1 MDNNFLLKNLIK
13 KSFENY
19 YKIQN
24 KYADKNIK
32 YIYNNEKNELVIKYN
47 NITKKYDTEIL
58 GLFDETSNTWIWSWS
73 IANVDMEKN
82 KTIISK
88 KLLNYGLDI
97 EIKNNKEIDKTYIK
111 SVLTTSRI
119 HIKNY
124 SNLQFILSLSTYL
137 IKNKIKGF
145 YYFSYPKNRTEN
157 IILYLLLK

>member
-24 KYADKNIK
+24 KFINKNVKEIYNDDKNKITFK
-32 YIYNNEKNELVIKYN
+32 YD
-47 NITKKYDTEIL
+47 NIIEKYDTEIL

-73 IANVDMEKN
+73 IANDIIKKN
-82 KTIISK
+82 QTIIAK

-97 EIKNNKEIDKTYIK
+97 EINNDKEIDKTYIK
-111 SVLTTSRI
+111 SILTTSRI

-124 SNLQFILSLSTYL
+124 SNLSFILSLSTYL

-145 YYFSYPKNRTEN
+145 YYIKYPKNRTEN

>member
-24 KYADKNIK
+24 KFSGKNIK
-32 YIYNNEKNELVIKYN
+32 YIYNDEKNIVTLKYDD
-47 NITKKYDTEIL
+47 IIEEYDTEVL
-58 GLFDETSNTWIWSWS
+58 GLFDETSNTWIWSWGIS
-73 IANVDMEKN
+73 NNVMKKN

>member
-24 KYADKNIK
+24 KFIDKNIK
-32 YIYNNEKNELVIKYN
+32 HIYYEDKNELVIKYN
-47 NITKKYDTEIL
+47 NITEKYDTEIL
-58 GLFDETSNTWIWSWS
+58 GLFDETNNTWVWSWS
-73 IANVDMEKN
+73 IANEDMKKN

-97 EIKNNKEIDKTYIK
+97 EINNNKEIDKTYVK
-111 SVLTTSRI
+111 SILTTSRI

-145 YYFSYPKNRTEN
+145 YYLIYPKNRTEN